1 MQNRAKSQRFFPVAN
16 SEKKENHDGRLQR
29 KLVTNLLPPLNN
41 FDASNFKMRT
51 ERCLGSGCFGEV
63 FACSFGFGG
72 KIQCVIKC
80 AKTGGHEDLV
90 LECRILKK
98 LIDEPFDA
106 RQKFLPFPYGYS
118 VKMNGLVC
126 DRFYGHSI
134 RQHAL
139 QQLSNDWLNR
149 VTELCQALCFIHSRG
164 VLHLDIHSGNV
175 MASTETCKI
184 IDFGKATLIENP
196 ITFNLDPEERKNYN
210 ARYKQVEFELRNEK
224 QAKTG
229 TCSDIYSLG
238 VLIHFIAKKCLTSD
252 DEKTKLMALHS
263 SCTAPRATRSS
274 LALVISDLQETEI

>member
-16 SEKKENHDGRLQR
+16 SEKEENHNGRLQR

-41 FDASNFKMRT
+41 FHASNFKTKT

-63 FACSFGFGG
+63 FACSCAFGG
-72 KIQCVIKC
+72 KIQCVIKY
-80 AKTGGHEDLV
+80 AKTEGHEDLV
-90 LECRILKK
+90 LECRILKRFF
-98 LIDEPFDA
+98 DEPFDA
-106 RQKFLPFPYGYS
+106 RQKFLTFPYGYS
-118 VKMNGLVC
+118 VKMNGLVS

-164 VLHLDIHSGNV
+164 VLHLVIHSRNV
-175 MASTETCKI
+175 LASTEACKI
-184 IDFGKATLIENP
+184 IDFGKTLKIELP

-229 TCSDIYSLG
+229 TCSDIYSLC
-238 VLIHFIAKKCLTSD
+238 VLINFIAKKCLTSG

-274 LALVISDLQETEI
+274 LALVISDLQENAI